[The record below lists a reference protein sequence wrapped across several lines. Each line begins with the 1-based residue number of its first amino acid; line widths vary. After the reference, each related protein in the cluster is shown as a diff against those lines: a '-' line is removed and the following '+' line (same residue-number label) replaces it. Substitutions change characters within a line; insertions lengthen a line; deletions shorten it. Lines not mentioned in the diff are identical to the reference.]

1 MRRWPLLVLIGGLCL
16 AHAAAGTPRFEVMN
30 QTLDLGVVRP
40 NSVTPG
46 RFVILNTG
54 DAPLRILSVKAHCGC
69 TVTRL
74 TDRIVPPGG
83 QSHLSIKYTA
93 GNLPEDVSKSID
105 LTTDDPATPK
115 TTLYVT
121 ASVKGDIEWSPRTL
135 ALDWPVAPD
144 FQGRITFRAA
154 DGIQPKRVYDPAG
167 FLQAE
172 WRALPGKD
180 WEVLFR
186 LPVNAAFRRSAT
198 LCVESNSQDFPNLN
212 LRVYFQESSPL
223 RLTPGRVNFWVREGD
238 RAPVRRI
245 TVARRDGQPLKVL
258 RAEPSRDYFVVTV
271 VQAAGETAVI
281 ELTLKDGLPPDMC
294 DGNLHIVTDV
304 EDVWLNISCKVVP
317 RDGGGKGK

>member
-1 MRRWPLLVLIGGLCL
+1 MRRWLLLFLVGGLSL
-16 AHAAAGTPRFEVMN
+16 ACAAAGAPRYEVMSD
-30 QTLDLGVVRP
+30 TLDLGVVRP
-40 NSVTPG
+40 GSVTPG

-93 GNLPEDVSKSID
+93 SSMPEEASKRID
-105 LTTDDPATPK
+105 LTTNDPATPK
-115 TTLYVT
+115 TTLFVK
-121 ASVKGDIEWSPRTL
+121 ASVRGDIEWSPRTF

-154 DGIQPKRVYDPAG
+154 DGIQPQRVYDPTG

-172 WRALPGKD
+172 WRALPGKE

-186 LPVNAAFRRSAT
+186 LHPGAEFRRVAT
-198 LCVESNSQDFPNLN
+198 LCVESNSQDYPQLQVP
-212 LRVYFQESSPL
+212 VYFQKSSLL

-258 RAEPSRDYFVVTV
+258 RAEPSRDYFIVTV
-271 VQAAGETAVI
+271 AQAAGETAVI

-294 DGNLHIVTDV
+294 DGNLHLVTDV
-304 EDVWLNISCKVVP
+304 EEVWLNISCKIVR